1 VIHSAGFRR
10 LQAKTQVLGVSEGD
24 FHRTRLTHS
33 MEVSQV
39 SRGSVYTLRELLK
52 SVKHPM
58 RKRVV
63 CDYIS
68 GMTDSYASRMFERL
82 FRPGFGKVFERL

>member
-1 VIHSAGFRR
+1 VVRHIIKLQTVQTIEYNGQYVVMSLFEAMSSDPQR
-10 LQAKTQVLGVSEGD
+10 LMSPHFVDHYDGAPT
-24 FHRTRLTHS
+24 
-33 MEVSQV
+33 
-39 SRGSVYTLRELLK
+39 
-52 SVKHPM
+52 PM
-58 RKRVV
+58 RKRVI